1 MLSLNNVGLGGNLA
15 LLAIIIVIVVITIVV
30 YMMSKKAKKESYR
43 LLSGDYR
50 YGFVDT
56 NPARRTGQ
64 FFDTCS
70 PENMEDCSRNNPY
83 EGLPL
88 P

>member
-1 MLSLNNVGLGGNLA
+1 MNNSQKGAWILVVLVIA
-15 LLAIIIVIVVITIVV
+15 LVMTFAGVQVAE
-30 YMMSKKAKKESYR
+30 KYR
-43 LLSGDYR
+43 PEQSAYR
-50 YGFVDT
+50 YGFIDT
-56 NPARRTGQ
+56 NPVRRTGQ

-83 EGLPL
+83 AGLPL

>member
-1 MLSLNNVGLGGNLA
+1 MLSLNNVGLGEYAVPLIII
-15 LLAIIIVIVVITIVV
+15 AIIVVAAIVV
-30 YMMSKKAKKESYR
+30 YMKSKKAKEKYR
-43 LLSGDYR
+43 SVGAAYR

-56 NPARRTGQ
+56 NPMRRTGQ

>member
-1 MLSLNNVGLGGNLA
+1 MLSLNNVGLGGKLG
-15 LLAIIIVIVVITIVV
+15 LLLILVIVVAAIVV
-30 YMMSKKAKKESYR
+30 YTQSKKAKESYR
-43 LLSGDYR
+43 PVGADYR

-56 NPARRTGQ
+56 NPVRRTGQ

>member
-1 MLSLNNVGLGGNLA
+1 MSNTQTGAWIAV
-15 LLAIIIVIVVITIVV
+15 AIVIAIIVILA
-30 YMMSKKAKKESYR
+30 SSQ
-43 LLSGDYR
+43 LSEKYYAAGADYR

-70 PENMEDCSRNNPY
+70 PENMEDCTRNNPY

>member
-15 LLAIIIVIVVITIVV
+15 LLLIIIAVVIVVVVV
-30 YMMSKKAKKESYR
+30 YMKSKKAKKETYR
-43 LLSGDYR
+43 PVDADYR
-50 YGFVDT
+50 YALVDT
-56 NPARRTGQ
+56 NPMRRTGQ

>member
-1 MLSLNNVGLGGNLA
+1 MLSLNNIGLSRKFVLLLI
-15 LLAIIIVIVVITIVV
+15 LLAIVV
-30 YMMSKKAKKESYR
+30 YVQSNKANESYEPT
-43 LLSGDYR
+43 GAAYR

-56 NPARRTGQ
+56 NPMRRTGQ

>member
-1 MLSLNNVGLGGNLA
+1 MNNTQKGTWIAIALGVALITVFMSIQLAEKYRPVGA
-15 LLAIIIVIVVITIVV
+15 
-30 YMMSKKAKKESYR
+30 
-43 LLSGDYR
+43 DYR
-50 YGFVDT
+50 YGMVDT
-56 NPARRTGQ
+56 NAERRTGQ

-70 PENMEDCSRNNPY
+70 PENMADCSRNNPY

>member
-1 MLSLNNVGLGGNLA
+1 MNNTQKGVWIATVVGIA
-15 LLAIIIVIVVITIVV
+15 LLVYFVIVPA
-30 YMMSKKAKKESYR
+30 SEKYR
-43 LLSGDYR
+43 PEQSDYR

-56 NPARRTGQ
+56 NAVRRTGQ

-70 PENMEDCSRNNPY
+70 PENMADCSRNNPY
-83 EGLPL
+83 DGLPL

>member
-1 MLSLNNVGLGGNLA
+1 MNNSQKGAWILVVLVIA
-15 LLAIIIVIVVITIVV
+15 LVVTFAGVQV
-30 YMMSKKAKKESYR
+30 AEKYR
-43 LLSGDYR
+43 AEQSAYR
-50 YGFVDT
+50 YGFIDT
-56 NPARRTGQ
+56 NPVRRTGQ

-83 EGLPL
+83 AGLPL

>member
-1 MLSLNNVGLGGNLA
+1 MNNTQKGASIAV
-15 LLAIIIVIVVITIVV
+15 VVVITLIAIFVSIQ
-30 YMMSKKAKKESYR
+30 MAEKYR
-43 LLSGDYR
+43 PRQSDYR

-56 NPARRTGQ
+56 NPVRRTGQ

-70 PENMEDCSRNNPY
+70 PENMSDCSRNNPY
-83 EGLPL
+83 DGLPL

>member
-1 MLSLNNVGLGGNLA
+1 MNNTQKGAWIATVVGIA
-15 LLAIIIVIVVITIVV
+15 LLVYFVIVQAPE
-30 YMMSKKAKKESYR
+30 KYR
-43 LLSGDYR
+43 PEQSDYR

-56 NPARRTGQ
+56 NPVRRTGQ

-70 PENMEDCSRNNPY
+70 PENMADCSRNNPY
-83 EGLPL
+83 DGLPL

>member
-1 MLSLNNVGLGGNLA
+1 MLSLNNVGLGGKLG
-15 LLAIIIVIVVITIVV
+15 LLLILVIVVVAIVV
-30 YMMSKKAKKESYR
+30 YTQSKKAKESYR
-43 LLSGDYR
+43 PASAAYR

-56 NPARRTGQ
+56 NPMRRTGQ

>member
-15 LLAIIIVIVVITIVV
+15 LLAIIIVIVVIVLVV
-30 YMMSKKAKKESYR
+30 YMTSKKAKKEVYR
-43 LLSGDYR
+43 PSSIDYR
-50 YGFVDT
+50 YGSIDT
-56 NPARRTGQ
+56 NPERRTGQ

-70 PENMEDCSRNNPY
+70 PENMEDCSRNDPY